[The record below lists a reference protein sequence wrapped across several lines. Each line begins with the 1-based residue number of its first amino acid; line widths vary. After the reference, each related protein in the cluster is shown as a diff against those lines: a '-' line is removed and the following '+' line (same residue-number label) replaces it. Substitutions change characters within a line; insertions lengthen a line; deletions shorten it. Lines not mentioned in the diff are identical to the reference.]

1 MEAYF
6 IAAVICIVVIS
17 LSTKKKKTTSKPTS
31 TPDAP
36 IIPAEELSPVS
47 ESEKESLPIAGA
59 YQKRWLFSYHEKDAY
74 YKIAELCQKYGLHL
88 TAKVRLLDLVEPVK
102 GNPKYKSY
110 FWKIQA
116 KHVDFVLC
124 DKKLV
129 ARCIIELDDNSHNSP
144 NRKARDEFVDE
155 VLNSA
160 GYQVFHLQ
168 DVDADALEQ
177 KISQIFKVEA
187 ITHS

>member
-1 MEAYF
+1 MAYI
-6 IAAVICIVVIS
+6 IAAVVCITAIV
-17 LSTKKKKTTSKPTS
+17 LSTKKKSTSQPTPKTNTPSIS
-31 TPDAP
+31 TEETAAP
-36 IIPAEELSPVS
+36 
-47 ESEKESLPIAGA
+47 ESEKEPLPVEGA

-74 YKIAELCQKYGLHL
+74 FKLAELCQKYGLYL

-129 ARCIIELDDNSHNSP
+129 ARCIIELDDSSHDAP
-144 NRKARDEFVDE
+144 DRQERDKFVDE

-160 GYQVFHLQ
+160 GYQVIHVRNI
-168 DVDADALEQ
+168 DSAALEQ
-177 KISQIFKVEA
+177 QISTIFKVTA
-187 ITHS
+187 NPHS